1 MAYILYIG
9 KGFFPT
15 YLPTYLRVLKKI
27 KIKIK
32 IKLPTMVSYWKPGN

>member
-9 KGFFPT
+9 KGYFS
-15 YLPTYLRVLKKI
+15 YLPTYLTLVFNI

-32 IKLPTMVSYWKPGN
+32 GKLATMVSYWKPGN